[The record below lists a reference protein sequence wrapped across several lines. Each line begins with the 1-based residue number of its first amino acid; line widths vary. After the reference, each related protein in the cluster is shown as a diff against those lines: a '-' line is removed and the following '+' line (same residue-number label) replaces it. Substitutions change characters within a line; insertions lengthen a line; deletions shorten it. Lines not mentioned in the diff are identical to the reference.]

1 MADELDLS
9 EIKNG
14 DSVPFAEGTLLN
26 IDYQVQVKLQVINTT
41 RWPML
46 KAHCEMHGGV
56 LMTPVDPVF
65 PGYKECS

>member
-14 DSVPFAEGTLLN
+14 DSVSFAEGTLLN
-26 IDYQVQVKLQVINTT
+26 INYHVQVKLQVINAT

-46 KAHCEMHGGV
+46 
-56 LMTPVDPVF
+56 
-65 PGYKECS
+65 